1 MNLLT
6 ETDLYL
12 LNEGRHLR
20 LYDKL
25 GAHLVT
31 DAGRSA
37 CHFAVWAPNAA
48 RVSVLGD
55 WNGWTP
61 ERDLLSN
68 LGQSGVWQGCVE
80 GVQEGQRYV
89 YQITS
94 RYRDYQI
101 DKADPFA
108 FSAQLPPDRASVVT
122 RLDYTWGDQEWRQTR
137 QQRQA
142 LSAPQSI
149 YELHLGSWR
158 RTPDGK
164 FLSYREVAPLL
175 VDYVAKLG
183 FTHVELLPIMEHPF
197 TARGAISVPAFL
209 RPPVA
214 TARRKI

>member
-108 FSAQLPPDRASVVT
+108 FSAQQPPDRASVVT
-122 RLDYTWGDQEWRQTR
+122 RLDYTWGIRSGGR
-137 QQRQA
+137 R
-142 LSAPQSI
+142 
-149 YELHLGSWR
+149 GSSGKLCR
-158 RTPDGK
+158 RRSRSMSCTWDHG
-164 FLSYREVAPLL
+164 
-175 VDYVAKLG
+175 G
-183 FTHVELLPIMEHPF
+183 
-197 TARGAISVPAFL
+197 GL
-209 RPPVA
+209 RMGNS
-214 TARRKI
+214 